1 MENNENFVTQET
13 QPEVTENVEQTTEET
28 PKTYTEEEMNAR
40 VNEIVGKRVA
50 RKEAKIRKEYE
61 KKYGDLES
69 VLRAGTGT
77 DDVEKMTSMFTEHYE
92 KRGVKIPQKPTYSDK
107 DISILAAAEADD
119 IISAGYEEVVEE
131 VDRLADK
138 GVANMTAREKA
149 VFKRL
154 AEYRKSTE
162 EGRELS
168 QIGVTKD
175 VYESADFKDFAK
187 KYSAPGTSIK
197 DVYDLYIKTQPKKDI
212 KPMGSMRQSQG
223 EKVKDYYS
231 PEEIERLT
239 ASDLKNPKVWDAVR
253 RSMTGGK

>member
-1 MENNENFVTQET
+1 MENNENFVTEEAQV
-13 QPEVTENVEQTTEET
+13 EVAENVENTTEET

-61 KKYGDLES
+61 RKYGNLES

-77 DDVEKMTSMFTEHYE
+77 DNVDEMTSMFTEHYE

-107 DISILAAAEADD
+107 DIDVLAAAEADD
-119 IISAGYEEVVEE
+119 IIGAGFEEVVEE
-131 VDRLADK
+131 VDRLADI

-154 AEYRKSTE
+154 AEYRKATE
-162 EGRELS
+162 EGRELAK
-168 QIGVTKD
+168 IGVTKD
-175 VYESADFKDFAK
+175 VTESAEFKELARKF
-187 KYSAPGTSIK
+187 APGTPIT
-197 DVYDLYIKTQPKKDI
+197 DIYDIYIKTQPKKDI
-212 KPMGSMRQSQG
+212 KPMGSMRQTQG
-223 EKVKDYYS
+223 EKVKEYYS
-231 PEEIERLT
+231 PEEIEKLS